1 MNSTTCCACAAKF
14 GKEVEGNP
22 CTICEKVFC
31 TSCCALKS
39 KLEMTAS
46 RRGRRSCVCQCLI
59 DTKER
64 MKIIPHEARNAKEN
78 HSEQS
83 DSVIQSLKEA
93 NKESSDKS
101 SQHKET
107 RDITNAWVTS
117 PLNNHFPRKG
127 SPGILTTSNIENE
140 HFTPISTGKQIAQ
153 QSTVRNNNFN
163 GEKGKLASQSN
174 WENKFFASGSTFNTG
189 KFELQSASQNVHM
202 ITNKR
207 MHSGSQIEHST
218 ANEATKQRGFLERL
232 DCDDHVARNLI
243 DLAQIDTSRGH
254 QNRRRDWN
262 GLNDEQFNEVETN
275 LFNIDGLDMEAIPAF
290 DDIPLALIL
299 SKAFNEKELK
309 IAHEKQRQKIIESF
323 IKKNSFPGRTYHN
336 TDYIGFDDEP
346 LMPNFQKDEHNKQRG
361 TFKSE
366 PVEVD
371 GPAFETEN
379 KTVTVEKDIS
389 VKCNDNKIVD
399 GSYKV
404 DSHSDM
410 SENNNR
416 LMEADNTENSANQQN
431 LQTLHEDSDKDEVS
445 DTAETNLK
453 SMQRKAISS
462 PVSISVTFTN
472 ETQENKNPSKPDISP
487 IRPTS
492 LLRNNQ
498 HPKEPNHI
506 VQSIINGK
514 RTNKNERRLP
524 TTFND
529 LVKRKETKKEEENA
543 NNKLALNRPFK
554 IASEAKAFGERSDT
568 FVSEAKAYGEI
579 SYTYDDD
586 GDEIPV
592 DDAELPTAMRAL
604 HISHGKKSNTL
615 KSNKSMLLVLLTDKT
630 SGASTRV
637 PGSNEAFVQHNR
649 VEQEENKTENP
660 EFVKQAERQVNEL
673 SSAYARAFSS
683 LRKMQSSKK
692 IKCNACSSPDCQGDF
707 VQSIQGLIHEARK
720 QGLEVNDVPPDGNC
734 MFTAICDQLQALNDM
749 SYTPRTLREKAVIWL
764 RDNPYCSDDNKTHFQ
779 AFMEEHWDSYLQRMI
794 KNGEWGD
801 HVVLRA
807 LSNLTGCTIKILN
820 AHGKMCTWTTLE
832 PSEMPDERREVIL
845 GLVGE
850 NHYTSLRRREVTF
863 NGVDS
868 ENDDPP
874 TIETEKLEVSE
885 QDRALVELFFKD
897 HVDCSSRMPMCSLSF
912 LITRLFSIRA
922 VTSEA
927 AEHSFIALQ
936 FWMEI
941 ANKRAQNYHGL
952 TTMISGCM
960 GYGVYHL
967 DLSYNPENP
976 STMYR
981 MIDLNIYFV
990 SNLDPSLNRC
1000 SLKGHGTLCCVGYT
1014 QVCYS
1019 NEYLRT
1025 SRYKPYNSVVTVS
1038 DGGQVCA
1045 GILVHWPVWPQ
1056 EASEWITRVRYE
1068 DWPSQ
1073 ELIHDICSK
1082 GCHLLPEAHENSVD
1096 PDIEWKFCFVD
1107 AVTNIFQKAIADNQK
1122 YCFLI
1127 LFGMCFEVFKQLD
1140 VFRLDWLINPF
1151 LYCCERCPSQFWQ
1164 SHPASCILFI
1174 LNDMILCFKSRCL
1187 PSYFIPSWNLIENI
1201 SEEKA
1206 QLVMEI
1212 LGNIRSEPLV
1222 VFRQM
1227 KEKFFES
1234 LEIESVIEKVCEDAL
1249 NFKSTKLTTLN
1260 TLIPCLID
1268 IAKCSVK
1275 TYKYSAAFDEIN
1287 EAFQARLSVAT
1298 CEDAMSFENFIQ
1310 GCFNGLNTF
1319 ESGWFATFADKQL
1332 QSQLSRPL
1340 IRLVLHDRVMKR
1352 IDDILDKDVAGF
1364 YASSEVPESW
1374 VYQFD
1379 KFCCDYASFLV
1390 RVNKVSDAL
1399 PVFYR
1404 CHERYQDYLTGKG
1417 DSYFSE
1423 ETMLEVYAGIFAL
1436 YKRQQQ
1442 TAMFRKVL
1450 KVASS
1455 IVNLVN
1461 KPGGYGWLAHVYYML
1476 GDENGGDI
1484 CTSKKEELLR
1494 HRSADI
1500 DEIHLIYWPTRCV
1513 AIINKH
1519 ENNMCLA

>member
-59 DTKER
+59 DTKES
-64 MKIIPHEARNAKEN
+64 MKIILHEANGN
-78 HSEQS
+78 PPEQS
-83 DSVIQSLKEA
+83 DSVIILLKEA
-93 NKESSDKS
+93 NKE
-101 SQHKET
+101 
-107 RDITNAWVTS
+107 N
-117 PLNNHFPRKG
+117 
-127 SPGILTTSNIENE
+127 
-140 HFTPISTGKQIAQ
+140 
-153 QSTVRNNNFN
+153 
-163 GEKGKLASQSN
+163 
-174 WENKFFASGSTFNTG
+174 
-189 KFELQSASQNVHM
+189 
-202 ITNKR
+202 
-207 MHSGSQIEHST
+207 
-218 ANEATKQRGFLERL
+218 
-232 DCDDHVARNLI
+232 
-243 DLAQIDTSRGH
+243 
-254 QNRRRDWN
+254 
-262 GLNDEQFNEVETN
+262 
-275 LFNIDGLDMEAIPAF
+275 
-290 DDIPLALIL
+290 
-299 SKAFNEKELK
+299 
-309 IAHEKQRQKIIESF
+309 
-323 IKKNSFPGRTYHN
+323 
-336 TDYIGFDDEP
+336 
-346 LMPNFQKDEHNKQRG
+346 
-361 TFKSE
+361 
-366 PVEVD
+366 
-371 GPAFETEN
+371 
-379 KTVTVEKDIS
+379 
-389 VKCNDNKIVD
+389 
-399 GSYKV
+399 GSYTA

-410 SENNNR
+410 SENSNR
-416 LMEADNTENSANQQN
+416 FMEADNTVNSANKHN
-431 LQTLHEDSDKDEVS
+431 LQTSHEDSYKDEVS
-445 DTAETNLK
+445 DTAEADLQ
-453 SMQRKAISS
+453 SMQRKTISS
-462 PVSISVTFTN
+462 TVSISVTFTN
-472 ETQENKNPSKPDISP
+472 ETQENKNPSEPEISP

-498 HPKEPNHI
+498 YPKVPNHI
-506 VQSIINGK
+506 VKSIINGK

-524 TTFND
+524 TKFND
-529 LVKRKETKKEEENA
+529 LANCKDTQKEEENA
-543 NNKLALNRPFK
+543 NNKLTPNRPLK
-554 IASEAKAFGERSDT
+554 IVSEAKAFGKKSDT

-579 SYTYDDD
+579 TDTYDDD

-592 DDAELPTAMRAL
+592 DDAELPTAMKAL

-615 KSNKSMLLVLLTDKT
+615 KSNNIMI
-630 SGASTRV
+630 
-637 PGSNEAFVQHNR
+637 
-649 VEQEENKTENP
+649 
-660 EFVKQAERQVNEL
+660 QAERQVNEL
-673 SSAYARAFSS
+673 SSAYARAFDS

-692 IKCNACSSPDCQGDF
+692 ILCNACSSPDCQGDF